1 MEEVEINFENADNVE
16 NDKVEDKK
24 VIIEEEEE
32 EEEDEELMAFLEGE
46 NKKKDEIHFPQL
58 KGVVD
63 LKELNKFPNVKTL
76 FFVNGHIRRIKNIP
90 STIIRINAPNN
101 EIQAIDELPES
112 LEVLNVAHNAIK
124 TIDLGNVLNLTEL
137 NVSYNKLAKL
147 ERLPSS
153 LEVLKCEFNNISE
166 LDLKGLV
173 IKQLYCNNN
182 PKLRLLNIPSTIE
195 DGNYSNNLINQNSDR
210 DFPHDYV
217 VMQTDYRK
225 KLDEYFKLKSH
236 YENEVKKAYRKANS
250 KILEANRDKNPKRL
264 FQKLRNFKNPKSMPP
279 CKGCGKDGGMS
290 FTITSDVYG
299 AQCANNPK
307 CDWKLAINRATFGNR
322 EKLIYEYMTDMEEL
336 KDLFIKS
343 KMDSL
348 FRYFSDDSIKDSFQ
362 KRMKSYQFCG
372 EQLKKHLDT
381 HNHIYYNEEK
391 KKLIQDKEKEINTF
405 LEEVKSKLAD
415 TSGEDR
421 QTIIDDVVRIQDTE
435 IRPLVEYIR
444 RLRYESFKMID
455 TNDRTEYKLC
465 TEEVT
470 VDKLDSLLSGTMTVS
485 NSEKDID
492 WGEDDSF

>member
-1 MEEVEINFENADNVE
+1 MEEVEINFENADNVVIE
-16 NDKVEDKK
+16 KDKEEV
-24 VIIEEEEE
+24 EEEE
-32 EEEDEELMAFLEGE
+32 EEEDEELMAFLETE
-46 NKKKDEIHFPQL
+46 NKKKDEIQFPQL

-63 LKELNKFPNVKTL
+63 LKYLNKFPNVKTL
-76 FFVNGHIRRIKNIP
+76 FFTKGHIRRIKNIP
-90 STIIRINAPNN
+90 STIVRINAPNN

-112 LEVLNVAHNAIK
+112 LEILNVAHNAIK
-124 TIDLGNVLNLTEL
+124 TIDLENALNLTEL
-137 NVSYNKLAKL
+137 NVSYNKLAIL

-166 LDLKGLV
+166 LDLKGLS
-173 IKQLYCNNN
+173 IKQLFCNNN
-182 PKLRLLNIPSTIE
+182 PKLRLLHIPSTIV
-195 DGNYSNNLINQNSDR
+195 DGNYSNNLINQNS
-210 DFPHDYV
+210 FPHDYV

-236 YENEVKKAYRKANS
+236 YENEVKKAYRKANG
-250 KILEANRDKNPKRL
+250 KKLDANREKNPKKV
-264 FQKLRNFKNPKSMPP
+264 FQKLRDFKNPKSMPP

-322 EKLIYEYMTDMEEL
+322 EKLIYEYLTDMEDL

-362 KRMKSYQFCG
+362 KRMTSYQFCG
-372 EQLKKHLDT
+372 EQLKKHVDT

-391 KKLIQDKEKEINTF
+391 KKLIQEKEKEINTL
-405 LEEVKSKLAD
+405 LEDVKSKLAD
-415 TSGEDR
+415 TTSEER
-421 QTIIDDVVRIQDTE
+421 QTIIDDVVKIQDTE

-465 TEEVT
+465 TQEVT

-485 NSEKDID
+485 NSEKNID
-492 WGEDDSF
+492 WGEDDD